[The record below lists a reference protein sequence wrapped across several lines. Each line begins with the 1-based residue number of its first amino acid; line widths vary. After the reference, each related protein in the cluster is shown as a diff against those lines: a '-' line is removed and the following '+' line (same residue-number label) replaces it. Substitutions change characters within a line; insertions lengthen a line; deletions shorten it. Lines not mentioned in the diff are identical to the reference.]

1 MADSILITDKEVVMT
16 NMKRIE
22 YENETSRQNEVNGLL
37 SPVYADCSIEDRSVT
52 LEFEVKPWEANRAGI
67 LHGGIICTM
76 LDHVA
81 GTAVITMAGGWCP
94 TVDIDVRFLKPGKIG
109 DKIVGVGR
117 FVSAG
122 RRIFQME
129 SKLFN
134 KDTGDIIATSTSTF
148 LNTLNK

>member
-1 MADSILITDKEVVMT
+1 MSNSVLITDKEVVMA
-16 NMKRIE
+16 NMKQIE
-22 YENETSRQNEVNGLL
+22 YENATTRQHEVNGLL

-67 LHGGIICTM
+67 LHGGVICTM

-81 GTAVITMAGGWCP
+81 GSAVITMAGGWCP

-109 DKIVGVGR
+109 DRLVGVGR

-129 SKLFN
+129 SKLYN
-134 KDTGDIIATSTSTF
+134 KETGDIIATSTSTF
-148 LNTLNK
+148 LNTLSK

>member
-109 DKIVGVGR
+109 DKMVGVGR

>member
-1 MADSILITDKEVVMT
+1 MGNSVLITDKET
-16 NMKRIE
+16 ILANMRQME
-22 YENETSRQNEVNGLL
+22 EENNTYRQHEVNGML

-67 LHGGIICTM
+67 LHGGVICTM

-81 GTAVITMAGGWCP
+81 GTAVMTMAGGWCP

-109 DKIVGVGR
+109 DRLVGVGR

-122 RRIFQME
+122 RRVFQME
-129 SKLFN
+129 AKLYN
-134 KDTGDIIATSTSTF
+134 KETGDIIATSTSTF